1 LEQKPPKLFISY
13 SWSTPEHEQ
22 WVLSLATELTDAGV
36 DVVLDK
42 WDLKEGNDA
51 HAFMEKMV
59 TDPEINKVAII
70 CDKLYS
76 EKANGRSGGVGTETQ
91 IISPEIYNKQNQ
103 NKFVAVVVERNDDGK
118 PCLPVYYKSRIYID
132 FSDPDAYAIRY
143 EELLRWVYDKPLYVK
158 PKIGTMPSFLSET
171 DQLSL
176 GTTVKQK
183 RAIESI
189 KSGKDYAKGAIEEYL
204 ETIVRNFEAFRIT
217 QNDREFDDL
226 VVDNIEKFLPYRN
239 EAIEVFLAIAQ
250 YKDSIDGGEQL
261 HRFFERLI
269 PYMYCP
275 KEVRGYSDWDFDNFK
290 FIIHELFLY
299 ALTALIRYENY
310 EGAGYL
316 MQQYYFVERNADHG
330 REVMVSFTIFRNY
343 LKSIERR
350 NERIKLG
357 RLSLRA
363 DLLEQRCKISGLKFH
378 EVMQTDLI
386 LYLRSCL
393 ISIKES
399 KVQNWWP
406 ETLIYADRHYAAF
419 EIFARCQSVKY
430 FERVKT
436 LLDID
441 TKNDLAPIFEA
452 FEKKEL
458 RVPSWDYETLDVK
471 TLSGYEKLCIRP

>member
-1 LEQKPPKLFISY
+1 MEQIPPKLFISY

-22 WVLSLATELTDAGV
+22 WVLTLATELTDAGV

-59 TDPEINKVAII
+59 TDPEIKKVAII

-103 NKFVAVVVERNDDGK
+103 NKFVAVVVERTEDGK

-158 PKIGTMPSFLSET
+158 PKIGSMPSFLSET

-204 ETIVRNFEAFRIT
+204 ETIVKNLEAFRIT
-217 QNDREFDDL
+217 QNEQEFDDL

-250 YKDSIDGGEQL
+250 YRDSIDGGEQL

-275 KEVRGYSDWDFDNFK
+275 KEARGYSDWDFDNFK
-290 FIIHELFLY
+290 YIIHELFLY
-299 ALTALIRYENY
+299 ALTALIRYEKY
-310 EGAGYL
+310 DGARYL
-316 MQQYYFVERNADHG
+316 IQQYYYVERNADHG
-330 REVMVSFTIFRNY
+330 REVMVSFTVFRNY

-350 NERIKLG
+350 NERQKLG

-363 DLLEQRCKISGLKFH
+363 DLLEQRCKVSGLKFH
-378 EVMQTDLI
+378 EVMQTDFI

-393 ISIKES
+393 TSIKDN
-399 KVQNWWP
+399 KQQNWWP

-452 FEKKEL
+452 FDKKEL
-458 RVPSWDYETLDVK
+458 RVPSWDYETLNVK
-471 TLSGYEKLCIRP
+471 TLSGYDKLCIRP